1 MENIKFKK
9 VLAFDVGIKN
19 LAYCI
24 VHKEDDKFVID
35 DHTKNWNIINLTEQT
50 SLKCCYKPD
59 LTIDTKKKKKK
70 NVLNLTEQ
78 PIVQSEEPINLNQEC
93 INQICSFITIN
104 NIQYNFC
111 SKHKSYH
118 KVIHLLNPI
127 ICTEIQSNDK
137 CSHTESC
144 KTKSKW
150 NYNDKFYCPKHKEI
164 NMKKIVKDRTITKY
178 KTFVKDFTI
187 HDLKLS
193 LLEKLDSFKDIFL
206 QTNIVCIE
214 NQPAFKN
221 PTMKAISDVLYT
233 WFMIRGLIEKEIT
246 GSKISKITFFAPS
259 NKLNI
264 ADKKD
269 DIADEIENAGNKY
282 KKTKELGIS
291 NCIEM
296 IKYNQ
301 EYVDYLNEFK
311 KKDDLCDAFLHA
323 VHYIEKNFE
332 PKVKTT
338 KKISKKTINEIELID
353 DLTDND
359 IIETNLI
366 KPKKT
371 KKIKSNII

>member
-1 MENIKFKK
+1 MENIKSKQV
-9 VLAFDVGIKN
+9 VLGFDVGIKN
-19 LAYCI
+19 LSYCI

-50 SLKCCYKPD
+50 TLKCCYKPD

-70 NVLNLTEQ
+70 VLNLTEQ
-78 PIVQSEEPINLNQEC
+78 LEEPINLNQEC
-93 INQICSFITIN
+93 SNQICSFIIVN
-104 NIQYNFC
+104 NVQYNFC

-150 NYNDKFYCPKHKEI
+150 CYNDKLYCLKHKEI
-164 NMKKIVKDRTITKY
+164 NMKKIEKERTITKY

-187 HDLKLS
+187 HDLKLI
-193 LLEKLDSFKDIFL
+193 LLQKLDTFKDIFL
-206 QTNIVCIE
+206 QCNIVCIE

-233 WFMIRGLIEKEIT
+233 WFMIRGLIEKDIT
-246 GSKISKITFFAPS
+246 GSTISKITFFAPS

-301 EYVDYLNEFK
+301 EYVDYLNSFK

-338 KKISKKTINEIELID
+338 KKIFKKTTKEIDLID